1 MCFLCSFVF
10 IIVQKN
16 ILRIIFCVWQRKWSR
31 KHTERKKTDGKGK
44 QSCRIIGQLIH
55 RKEKAGLKTILFQGD
70 SITDAGRSTEDDLN
84 MGYGY
89 PTLVSSE
96 LGLEYANQYRMLN
109 RGVSG
114 DRIIDLYA
122 RIKADIIN
130 LKPDIMSILIGV
142 NDIGRE
148 IYEHNGTDADKSS
161 RIYSMLIEEL
171 KEALP
176 DVKIMILEPFI
187 LKGAATE
194 MCWEEFQSGVSERAK
209 IATET
214 ARKYGLPFI
223 SLQNKF
229 DEAAELASN
238 DYWLRD
244 GIHPTAAGHEIIKRE
259 WIKAFKEL

>member
-1 MCFLCSFVF
+1 M
-10 IIVQKN
+10 
-16 ILRIIFCVWQRKWSR
+16 
-31 KHTERKKTDGKGK
+31 
-44 QSCRIIGQLIH
+44 
-55 RKEKAGLKTILFQGD
+55 KTILFQGD

-84 MGYGY
+84 LGYGY
-89 PTLVSSE
+89 PTLVSGE

-148 IYEHNGTDADKSS
+148 IYEHNGVDADKSF
-161 RIYSMLIEEL
+161 RIYSMLIEEI
-171 KEALP
+171 KRGLP

-187 LKGAATE
+187 LKGTATE
-194 MCWEEFQSGVSERAK
+194 MCWEEFQSGVSERAE
-209 IATET
+209 IAKET
-214 ARKYGLPFI
+214 AEEYGLPFI

-229 DEAAELASN
+229 DEAAELAP
-238 DYWLRD
+238 DDTWLRD
-244 GIHPTAAGHEIIKRE
+244 GIHPTAAGHEIIKRA